1 MAKKDLGQVVGPQG
15 PKGNT
20 GAQGPKGDTGATGAK
35 GATGSQGPAG
45 TTPTIGSNRNW
56 YLGSTDT
63 GKPSRG
69 ATGAQGPQGPKGD
82 TGEQGPKGDTG
93 ATGAKGATGSQG
105 PAGTTPTIGS
115 NGNWY
120 LGSSNTGKPSRG
132 ATGPQGP
139 QGEKGATGPQGPQGP
154 KGDTGAQGPKGD
166 TGAKGATGSQGPAGT
181 TPTIG
186 SNGNWYLGSSDTG
199 KPSRGATGPQ
209 GPKGNT
215 GAQGPKGDTG
225 AKGATGSQGP
235 AGTTPTIGS
244 NGNWY
249 LGSSDTGKP
258 SRGATGPQGPKG
270 NTGAQGLQGP
280 AGPNNWGT
288 TMNDTTASNINEL
301 MNKKVDLIIQK
312 ANGQAGIFG
321 VNGGW
326 SGHDFGFTWGNYIP
340 SQGVSDVF
348 TVQSNGIYYN
358 RKSGEKY
365 SGATLFVPADVNGNL
380 TLPGWVNCKS
390 VLLWSGSSQSF
401 TVSNCMRFSCII
413 IVGIPG
419 TSSGL
424 CYAAYPTISAVSVGN
439 TAMLSDETYFYCT
452 NVFQEGNNLRF
463 SKKSGDGKLT
473 GIYGIC

>member
-154 KGDTGAQGPKGD
+154 KGD
-166 TGAKGATGSQGPAGT
+166 
-181 TPTIG
+181 
-186 SNGNWYLGSSDTG
+186 
-199 KPSRGATGPQ
+199 
-209 GPKGNT
+209 T

>member
-1 MAKKDLGQVVGPQG
+1 MAKEDLGQVVGSRG
-15 PKGNT
+15 P
-20 GAQGPKGDTGATGAK
+20 QGPKGDTGSRGPQGPQGEKGETGATGAR
-35 GATGSQGPAG
+35 GATGPAG
-45 TTPTIGSNRNW
+45 TTPTIGANGNW
-56 YLGSTDT
+56 FLGSTDT

-69 ATGAQGPQGPKGD
+69 ATGAQGPKGNTGAQGA
-82 TGEQGPKGDTG
+82 KGDTG
-93 ATGAKGATGSQG
+93 A
-105 PAGTTPTIGS
+105 
-115 NGNWY
+115 
-120 LGSSNTGKPSRG
+120 R
-132 ATGPQGP
+132 
-139 QGEKGATGPQGPQGP
+139 GPQGPQGP

-166 TGAKGATGSQGPAGT
+166 TGATGAKGATGSQGPAGT

-215 GAQGPKGDTG
+215 GAQGPKGAT
-225 AKGATGSQGP
+225 GATGPKG
-235 AGTTPTIGS
+235 
-244 NGNWY
+244 
-249 LGSSDTGKP
+249 D
-258 SRGATGPQGPKG
+258 TGPQGPKG
-270 NTGAQGLQGP
+270 DTGARGPQGPQGP

-288 TMNDTTASNINEL
+288 TMNDTTASNINDL

-326 SGHDFGFTWGNYIP
+326 SGHDFGFTWGNYIT
-340 SQGVSDVF
+340 SQGVADVF

-358 RKSGEKY
+358 RKSGGKY
-365 SGATLFVPADVNGNL
+365 SGAKLFVPADVNGNL

-424 CYAAYPTISAVSVGN
+424 CYAAYPTISAGSVGN

-463 SKKSGDGKLT
+463 SKKSGDGNLT

>member
-1 MAKKDLGQVVGPQG
+1 MAKIDLGQVVG
-15 PKGNT
+15 
-20 GAQGPKGDTGATGAK
+20 A
-35 GATGSQGPAG
+35 
-45 TTPTIGSNRNW
+45 R
-56 YLGSTDT
+56 
-63 GKPSRG
+63 
-69 ATGAQGPQGPKGD
+69 
-82 TGEQGPKGDTG
+82 
-93 ATGAKGATGSQG
+93 
-105 PAGTTPTIGS
+105 
-115 NGNWY
+115 
-120 LGSSNTGKPSRG
+120 
-132 ATGPQGP
+132 GPQGP
-139 QGEKGATGPQGPQGP
+139 QGE
-154 KGDTGAQGPKGD
+154 KGD

-209 GPKGNT
+209 GPKGDP
-215 GAQGPKGDTG
+215 GAQGPKGDTGATG

-270 NTGAQGLQGP
+270 DTGAQGPKGDTGAQGP

-288 TMNDTTASNINEL
+288 TMNDTTASNINDL
-301 MNKKVDLIIQK
+301 MNKKVDAIISK
-312 ANGQAGIFG
+312 AAGQAGIFG

-358 RKSGEKY
+358 RKSGGTY
-365 SGATLFVPADVNGNL
+365 SGPKLFVPADVNGNL
-380 TLPGWVNCKS
+380 TLPGWLNCKS

-424 CYAAYPTISAVSVGN
+424 CYAAYPTISAGSVGN

-463 SKKSGDGKLT
+463 SKKSGDGNLT

>member
-1 MAKKDLGQVVGPQG
+1 MAKTDLGQVVGSRG
-15 PKGNT
+15 P
-20 GAQGPKGDTGATGAK
+20 QGPKGDTGATGATGSRGPQGPQGEK
-35 GATGSQGPAG
+35 GDTGATGARGATGPAG
-45 TTPTIGSNRNW
+45 TTPTIGSNGNW
-56 YLGSTDT
+56 FLGSTDT

-82 TGEQGPKGDTG
+82 TG
-93 ATGAKGATGSQG
+93 ATGAKGATG
-105 PAGTTPTIGS
+105 A
-115 NGNWY
+115 
-120 LGSSNTGKPSRG
+120 
-132 ATGPQGP
+132 
-139 QGEKGATGPQGPQGP
+139 
-154 KGDTGAQGPKGD
+154 
-166 TGAKGATGSQGPAGT
+166 QGPAGT

-215 GAQGPKGDTG
+215 GAQGPQGPKGDTGAQGPKGDTGATG
-225 AKGATGSQGP
+225 AKGATGAQGP

-270 NTGAQGLQGP
+270 NTGAQGPQGPKGDTGAQGPKGATGSQGPKGDTGARGPQGPQGP

-288 TMNDTTASNINEL
+288 TMNDTTASNINDL

-358 RKSGEKY
+358 RKTGGKY
-365 SGATLFVPADVNGNL
+365 SGAKLFVPADVNGNL

-424 CYAAYPTISAVSVGN
+424 CYAAYPTISAGSVGN

-463 SKKSGDGKLT
+463 SRKSGDGNLT

>member
-1 MAKKDLGQVVGPQG
+1 MANIDLGQVVGSRGPQGPQG
-15 PKGNT
+15 PKGDTGAQGAKGDTGARGPQGPQGEKGDTGATGARGATGPAGTTPTIGSNGNWFLGSTDTGKPSRGATGAQGPKGPKGDT

-35 GATGSQGPAG
+35 GATGAQGPAG
-45 TTPTIGSNRNW
+45 TTPTIGSNGNW

-69 ATGAQGPQGPKGD
+69 ATGAQGPKGPKGD
-82 TGEQGPKGDTG
+82 TGAQGPKGDTG
-93 ATGAKGATGSQG
+93 ATGAKGATG

-115 NGNWY
+115 NGNWF
-120 LGSSNTGKPSRG
+120 
-132 ATGPQGP
+132 
-139 QGEKGATGPQGPQGP
+139 
-154 KGDTGAQGPKGD
+154 
-166 TGAKGATGSQGPAGT
+166 
-181 TPTIG
+181 
-186 SNGNWYLGSSDTG
+186 LGSSDTG
-199 KPSRGATGPQ
+199 KPSRGATGAQ
-209 GPKGNT
+209 GPK
-215 GAQGPKGDTG
+215 GPKGDTG
-225 AKGATGSQGP
+225 AQ
-235 AGTTPTIGS
+235 
-244 NGNWY
+244 
-249 LGSSDTGKP
+249 
-258 SRGATGPQGPKG
+258 GPQGPKG
-270 NTGAQGLQGP
+270 NTGAQGAKGDTGARGPQGPQGPQGP

-288 TMNDTTASNINEL
+288 TMNDTTASNINDL

-358 RKSGEKY
+358 RKTGGKY
-365 SGATLFVPADVNGNL
+365 SGAKLFVPADVNGNL

-424 CYAAYPTISAVSVGN
+424 CYAAYPTISAGSVGN

-463 SKKSGDGKLT
+463 SKKSGDGNLT

>member
-1 MAKKDLGQVVGPQG
+1 MANIDLGQVVG
-15 PKGNT
+15 
-20 GAQGPKGDTGATGAK
+20 
-35 GATGSQGPAG
+35 
-45 TTPTIGSNRNW
+45 
-56 YLGSTDT
+56 
-63 GKPSRG
+63 SR
-69 ATGAQGPQGPKGD
+69 
-82 TGEQGPKGDTG
+82 
-93 ATGAKGATGSQG
+93 
-105 PAGTTPTIGS
+105 
-115 NGNWY
+115 
-120 LGSSNTGKPSRG
+120 
-132 ATGPQGP
+132 GPQGP
-139 QGEKGATGPQGPQGP
+139 QGEKG
-154 KGDTGAQGPKGD
+154 DTGA
-166 TGAKGATGSQGPAGT
+166 TGARGATGPAGT

-209 GPKGNT
+209 GPQGEKGATGAQGPQGPKGDT
-215 GAQGPKGDTG
+215 GAQGPKGDTGATGSKGATGSQGPAGTTPTIGSNGNWFLGSTDTGKPSRGATGPQGPKGDTGAKGPKGDTGATG

-244 NGNWY
+244 NGNWF
-249 LGSSDTGKP
+249 LGSTDTGKP

-270 NTGAQGLQGP
+270 DTGARGPQGPQGP

-288 TMNDTTASNINEL
+288 TMNDTTASNINDL

-312 ANGQAGIFG
+312 ANGQTGIFG

-326 SGHDFGFTWGNYIP
+326 SGHDFGFTWGNYIQ

-358 RKSGEKY
+358 RKSGGKY
-365 SGATLFVPADVNGNL
+365 SGPKLFVPADVNGNL
-380 TLPGWVNCKS
+380 TLPGWLNCKS

-424 CYAAYPTISAVSVGN
+424 CYAAYPTISAGSVGN

-463 SKKSGDGKLT
+463 SKKSGDGNLT

>member
-1 MAKKDLGQVVGPQG
+1 MANIDLGQVVGSRGPQG
-15 PKGNT
+15 PQGEKGDT
-20 GAQGPKGDTGATGAK
+20 GATGARGATGPAGATPTIGSNGNWFLGSTDTGKPSRGATGPQGPKGDTGAQGPQGPKGDTGARGPQGPQGEK
-35 GATGSQGPAG
+35 GDTGATGARGATGPAG
-45 TTPTIGSNRNW
+45 TTPTIGANGNW
-56 YLGSTDT
+56 FLGSTDT

-82 TGEQGPKGDTG
+82 TGAQGPKGDTG
-93 ATGAKGATGSQG
+93 ATGA
-105 PAGTTPTIGS
+105 
-115 NGNWY
+115 
-120 LGSSNTGKPSRG
+120 RG
-132 ATGPQGP
+132 ATGP
-139 QGEKGATGPQGPQGP
+139 
-154 KGDTGAQGPKGD
+154 
-166 TGAKGATGSQGPAGT
+166 QGPAGT

-209 GPKGNT
+209 GPKGEKGAT
-215 GAQGPKGDTG
+215 GAQGPQGPKGDTG
-225 AKGATGSQGP
+225 AQGP
-235 AGTTPTIGS
+235 KGPKG
-244 NGNWY
+244 
-249 LGSSDTGKP
+249 DTGAQGAKGDTGA
-258 SRGATGPQGPKG
+258 RGPQGPQGPKG
-270 NTGAQGLQGP
+270 DTGAQGP

-301 MNKKVDLIIQK
+301 MNKKVELIIQK

-358 RKSGEKY
+358 RKSGGKY
-365 SGATLFVPADVNGNL
+365 SGAKLFVPADVNGNL
-380 TLPGWVNCKS
+380 TLPGWLNCKS

-424 CYAAYPTISAVSVGN
+424 CYAAYPTISAGSVGN
-439 TAMLSDETYFYCT
+439 TAMLSDETYYYCT

-463 SKKSGDGKLT
+463 SKKSGDGNLT

>member
-1 MAKKDLGQVVGPQG
+1 MANIDLGQVVGSRGPQG
-15 PKGNT
+15 P
-20 GAQGPKGDTGATGAK
+20 QGEKGDTGATGAR
-35 GATGSQGPAG
+35 GATGPAG
-45 TTPTIGSNRNW
+45 TTPTIGANGNW
-56 YLGSTDT
+56 FLGSTDT

-82 TGEQGPKGDTG
+82 TGAQGPKGDTG
-93 ATGAKGATGSQG
+93 ATGAKGATG
-105 PAGTTPTIGS
+105 A
-115 NGNWY
+115 
-120 LGSSNTGKPSRG
+120 
-132 ATGPQGP
+132 
-139 QGEKGATGPQGPQGP
+139 
-154 KGDTGAQGPKGD
+154 
-166 TGAKGATGSQGPAGT
+166 QGPAGT

-209 GPKGNT
+209 GPKGDT

-225 AKGATGSQGP
+225 ATGAKGATGPQGP

-258 SRGATGPQGPKG
+258 SRGATGPQGPQGARGATGATGPKG
-270 NTGAQGLQGP
+270 DTGAQGPKGDTGATGAKGETGPQGPQGPQGP

-301 MNKKVDLIIQK
+301 MNKKVELIIQK

-358 RKSGEKY
+358 RKSGGKY
-365 SGATLFVPADVNGNL
+365 SGAKLFVPADVNGNL

-424 CYAAYPTISAVSVGN
+424 CYAAYPTISAGSVGN
-439 TAMLSDETYFYCT
+439 TAMLSDETYYYCT

-463 SKKSGDGKLT
+463 SKKSGDGNLT

>member
-1 MAKKDLGQVVGPQG
+1 MANIDLGQVVGAQGPQGAQG
-15 PKGNT
+15 PKGDT
-20 GAQGPKGDTGATGAK
+20 GAQGPKGDTGATGAR
-35 GATGSQGPAG
+35 GATGPAG
-45 TTPTIGSNRNW
+45 TTPTIGANGNW
-56 YLGSTDT
+56 FLGSTDT

-82 TGEQGPKGDTG
+82 TGAQGPKGDTG
-93 ATGAKGATGSQG
+93 A
-105 PAGTTPTIGS
+105 
-115 NGNWY
+115 
-120 LGSSNTGKPSRG
+120 
-132 ATGPQGP
+132 
-139 QGEKGATGPQGPQGP
+139 
-154 KGDTGAQGPKGD
+154 

-209 GPKGNT
+209 GPQGEKGAT
-215 GAQGPKGDTG
+215 GPQGPQGEKGDTG
-225 AKGATGSQGP
+225 ATGARGATGP
-235 AGTTPTIGS
+235 AGTTPTIGA
-244 NGNWY
+244 NGNWF
-249 LGSSDTGKP
+249 LGSTDTGKP
-258 SRGATGPQGPKG
+258 SRGATGPQGAQGPKG
-270 NTGAQGLQGP
+270 ATGAQGPKGDTGATGAKGATGPQGP

-288 TMNDTTASNINEL
+288 TMNDTTASNINDL

-348 TVQSNGIYYN
+348 AVQSNGIYYN
-358 RKSGEKY
+358 RKSGGKY
-365 SGATLFVPADVNGNL
+365 SGAKLFVPADVNGNL

-424 CYAAYPTISAVSVGN
+424 CYAAYPTISAGSVGN
-439 TAMLSDETYFYCT
+439 TAMLSDETYYYCT

-463 SKKSGDGKLT
+463 SKKSGDGNLT

>member
-1 MAKKDLGQVVGPQG
+1 MANIDLGQVVGSRGPQGPQG
-15 PKGNT
+15 PKGDT
-20 GAQGPKGDTGATGAK
+20 GAQGPKGDTGATGATGSRGPQGPQGEK
-35 GATGSQGPAG
+35 GDTGATGARGATGPAG
-45 TTPTIGSNRNW
+45 TTPTIGSNGNW
-56 YLGSTDT
+56 FLGSTDT

-82 TGEQGPKGDTG
+82 TGAQGPKGDTG
-93 ATGAKGATGSQG
+93 A
-105 PAGTTPTIGS
+105 
-115 NGNWY
+115 
-120 LGSSNTGKPSRG
+120 R
-132 ATGPQGP
+132 
-139 QGEKGATGPQGPQGP
+139 GPQGPQGP

-166 TGAKGATGSQGPAGT
+166 TGATGAKGATGSQGPAGT

-209 GPKGNT
+209 GPQGARGAT
-215 GAQGPKGDTG
+215 GATGPKGDTGPQGPKGDTG
-225 AKGATGSQGP
+225 A
-235 AGTTPTIGS
+235 
-244 NGNWY
+244 
-249 LGSSDTGKP
+249 
-258 SRGATGPQGPKG
+258 RGPQGP
-270 NTGAQGLQGP
+270 QGP

-288 TMNDTTASNINEL
+288 TMNDTTASNINDL

-358 RKSGEKY
+358 RKTGEKY
-365 SGATLFVPADVNGNL
+365 SGAKLFVPADVNGNL
-380 TLPGWVNCKS
+380 TLPGWINCKS

-424 CYAAYPTISAVSVGN
+424 CYAAYPTISAGSVGN

-463 SKKSGDGKLT
+463 SKKSGDGNLT

>member
-1 MAKKDLGQVVGPQG
+1 MANIDLGQVVG
-15 PKGNT
+15 
-20 GAQGPKGDTGATGAK
+20 
-35 GATGSQGPAG
+35 
-45 TTPTIGSNRNW
+45 
-56 YLGSTDT
+56 
-63 GKPSRG
+63 SR
-69 ATGAQGPQGPKGD
+69 
-82 TGEQGPKGDTG
+82 
-93 ATGAKGATGSQG
+93 
-105 PAGTTPTIGS
+105 
-115 NGNWY
+115 
-120 LGSSNTGKPSRG
+120 
-132 ATGPQGP
+132 GPQGP
-139 QGEKGATGPQGPQGP
+139 QGEKG
-154 KGDTGAQGPKGD
+154 DTGA
-166 TGAKGATGSQGPAGT
+166 TGARGATGPAGT

-199 KPSRGATGPQ
+199 KPSRGATGAQ
-209 GPKGNT
+209 GPKGPKGDTGAQGPKGPKGDT

-225 AKGATGSQGP
+225 ATGARGATGP

-258 SRGATGPQGPKG
+258 SRGATGAQGPKG
-270 NTGAQGLQGP
+270 PKGDTGAQGPKGPKGDTGAQGPKGDTGATGARGATGPQGPQGPQGP

-301 MNKKVDLIIQK
+301 MNKKVELIIQK

-358 RKSGEKY
+358 RKSGGKY
-365 SGATLFVPADVNGNL
+365 SGAKLFVPADVNGNL
-380 TLPGWVNCKS
+380 TLPGWLNCKS

-424 CYAAYPTISAVSVGN
+424 CYAAYPTISAGSVGN
-439 TAMLSDETYFYCT
+439 TAMLSDETYYYCT

-463 SKKSGDGKLT
+463 SKKSGDGNLT

>member
-1 MAKKDLGQVVGPQG
+1 MANIDLGQVVGSRGPQG
-15 PKGNT
+15 P
-20 GAQGPKGDTGATGAK
+20 QGEKGDTGATGAR
-35 GATGSQGPAG
+35 GATGPAG
-45 TTPTIGSNRNW
+45 ATPTIGSNGNW
-56 YLGSTDT
+56 FLGSTDT

-82 TGEQGPKGDTG
+82 TGAQGPKGDTG
-93 ATGAKGATGSQG
+93 ATGAKGATG
-105 PAGTTPTIGS
+105 A
-115 NGNWY
+115 
-120 LGSSNTGKPSRG
+120 
-132 ATGPQGP
+132 
-139 QGEKGATGPQGPQGP
+139 
-154 KGDTGAQGPKGD
+154 
-166 TGAKGATGSQGPAGT
+166 QGPAGT

-199 KPSRGATGPQ
+199 KPSRGATGAQGPQ

-225 AKGATGSQGP
+225 ATGARGATGP
-235 AGTTPTIGS
+235 AGTTPTIGA
-244 NGNWY
+244 NGNWF
-249 LGSSDTGKP
+249 LGSTDTGKP
-258 SRGATGPQGPKG
+258 SRGATGAQGPQGPKG
-270 NTGAQGLQGP
+270 ATGAQGPKGPKGDTGAQGP

-301 MNKKVDLIIQK
+301 MNKKVELIIQK

-340 SQGVSDVF
+340 SQGVSDIF

-365 SGATLFVPADVNGNL
+365 SGAKLFVPADVNGNL

-424 CYAAYPTISAVSVGN
+424 CYAAYPTISAGSVGN
-439 TAMLSDETYFYCT
+439 TAMLSDETYYYCT

-463 SKKSGDGKLT
+463 SKKSGDGNLT

>member
-1 MAKKDLGQVVGPQG
+1 MAKKDLGQVVGSRGPQGPQGEKGDTGATGARGATGPAGTTPTIGANGNWFLGSTDTGKPSRGATGPQGAQG
-15 PKGNT
+15 PKGDT

-35 GATGSQGPAG
+35 GATGA
-45 TTPTIGSNRNW
+45 
-56 YLGSTDT
+56 
-63 GKPSRG
+63 
-69 ATGAQGPQGPKGD
+69 
-82 TGEQGPKGDTG
+82 
-93 ATGAKGATGSQG
+93 QG

-120 LGSSNTGKPSRG
+120 LGSSDTGKPSRG

-139 QGEKGATGPQGPQGP
+139 KGEKGATGAQGPQGP

-166 TGAKGATGSQGPAGT
+166 TGATGAKGATGSQGPAGT

-209 GPKGNT
+209 GPKGDT
-215 GAQGPKGDTG
+215 GAQGPQGPKGDTG
-225 AKGATGSQGP
+225 AQGAKG
-235 AGTTPTIGS
+235 
-244 NGNWY
+244 
-249 LGSSDTGKP
+249 DTGA
-258 SRGATGPQGPKG
+258 RGPQGPQGPKG
-270 NTGAQGLQGP
+270 DTGAQGP

-301 MNKKVDLIIQK
+301 MNKKVELIIQK

-358 RKSGEKY
+358 RKSGGKY
-365 SGATLFVPADVNGNL
+365 SGAKLFVPADVNGNL
-380 TLPGWVNCKS
+380 TLPGWLNCKS

-424 CYAAYPTISAVSVGN
+424 CYAAYPTISAGSVGN
-439 TAMLSDETYFYCT
+439 TAMLSDETYYYCT

-463 SKKSGDGKLT
+463 SKKSGDGNLT

>member
-1 MAKKDLGQVVGPQG
+1 MAKKDLGQVVGSRGPQG
-15 PKGNT
+15 P
-20 GAQGPKGDTGATGAK
+20 QGEKGDTGATGA
-35 GATGSQGPAG
+35 
-45 TTPTIGSNRNW
+45 
-56 YLGSTDT
+56 
-63 GKPSRG
+63 RG
-69 ATGAQGPQGPKGD
+69 AT
-82 TGEQGPKGDTG
+82 
-93 ATGAKGATGSQG
+93 G

-120 LGSSNTGKPSRG
+120 LGSSDTGKPSRG
-132 ATGPQGP
+132 ATGPQGS
-139 QGEKGATGPQGPQGP
+139 QGP

-166 TGAKGATGSQGPAGT
+166 TGATGAKGATGSQGPAGT

-209 GPKGNT
+209 GPQGEKGAT
-215 GAQGPKGDTG
+215 GPQGPQGEKGDTG
-225 AKGATGSQGP
+225 ATGARGATGP
-235 AGTTPTIGS
+235 AGTTPTIGA
-244 NGNWY
+244 NGNWF
-249 LGSSDTGKP
+249 LGSTDTGKP
-258 SRGATGPQGPKG
+258 SRGATGPQGAQGPKG
-270 NTGAQGLQGP
+270 ATGAQGPKGDTGATGAKGATGPQGP

-288 TMNDTTASNINEL
+288 TMNDTTASNINDL

-358 RKSGEKY
+358 RKSGGKY
-365 SGATLFVPADVNGNL
+365 SGAKLFVPADVNGNL

-424 CYAAYPTISAVSVGN
+424 CYAAYPTISAGSVGN
-439 TAMLSDETYFYCT
+439 TAMLSDETYYYCT

-463 SKKSGDGKLT
+463 SKKSGDGNLT

>member
-1 MAKKDLGQVVGPQG
+1 MANIDLGQVVGSRGPQG
-15 PKGNT
+15 PQGEKGDT
-20 GAQGPKGDTGATGAK
+20 GATGARGATGPAGATPTIGSNGNWFLGSTDTGKPSRGATGPQGPKGDTGAQGPQGPKGDTGARGPQGPQGEK
-35 GATGSQGPAG
+35 GDTGATGARGATGPAG
-45 TTPTIGSNRNW
+45 TTPTIGANGNW
-56 YLGSTDT
+56 FLGSTDT

-82 TGEQGPKGDTG
+82 TGTQGPKGDTG
-93 ATGAKGATGSQG
+93 ATGAKGATG
-105 PAGTTPTIGS
+105 A
-115 NGNWY
+115 
-120 LGSSNTGKPSRG
+120 
-132 ATGPQGP
+132 
-139 QGEKGATGPQGPQGP
+139 
-154 KGDTGAQGPKGD
+154 
-166 TGAKGATGSQGPAGT
+166 QGPAGT

-199 KPSRGATGPQ
+199 KPSRGATGAQGPQ
-209 GPKGNT
+209 GPKGDT

-225 AKGATGSQGP
+225 ATGAKGATGAQGP
-235 AGTTPTIGS
+235 Q
-244 NGNWY
+244 
-249 LGSSDTGKP
+249 
-258 SRGATGPQGPKG
+258 GPQGPKG
-270 NTGAQGLQGP
+270 DTGAQGPKGPKGDTGAQGP

-301 MNKKVDLIIQK
+301 MNKKVELIIQK

-358 RKSGEKY
+358 RKSGGKY
-365 SGATLFVPADVNGNL
+365 SGPRLFVPADVNGNL
-380 TLPGWVNCKS
+380 TLPGWLNCKS

-424 CYAAYPTISAVSVGN
+424 CYAAYPTISAGSVGN
-439 TAMLSDETYFYCT
+439 TAMLSDETYYYCT

-463 SKKSGDGKLT
+463 SKKSGDGNLT

>member
-1 MAKKDLGQVVGPQG
+1 MAKTDLGQVVGSRG
-15 PKGNT
+15 P
-20 GAQGPKGDTGATGAK
+20 QGPKGDTGATGA
-35 GATGSQGPAG
+35 TGS
-45 TTPTIGSNRNW
+45 R
-56 YLGSTDT
+56 
-63 GKPSRG
+63 
-69 ATGAQGPQGPKGD
+69 
-82 TGEQGPKGDTG
+82 
-93 ATGAKGATGSQG
+93 
-105 PAGTTPTIGS
+105 
-115 NGNWY
+115 
-120 LGSSNTGKPSRG
+120 
-132 ATGPQGP
+132 
-139 QGEKGATGPQGPQGP
+139 GPQGPQGP

-166 TGAKGATGSQGPAGT
+166 TGATGAKGATGAQGPAGT

-215 GAQGPKGDTG
+215 GAQGPQGPKGDTG
-225 AKGATGSQGP
+225 AQGPKGATGSQGP
-235 AGTTPTIGS
+235 KG
-244 NGNWY
+244 
-249 LGSSDTGKP
+249 DTGA
-258 SRGATGPQGPKG
+258 RGPQGP
-270 NTGAQGLQGP
+270 QGPQGP

-288 TMNDTTASNINEL
+288 TMNDTTASNINDL
-301 MNKKVDLIIQK
+301 MNKKVDAIISK
-312 ANGQAGIFG
+312 AAGQAGIFG

-348 TVQSNGIYYN
+348 TVQSNGVYYN
-358 RKSGEKY
+358 RKSGGKY
-365 SGATLFVPADVNGNL
+365 SGPKLFVPADVNGNL

-424 CYAAYPTISAVSVGN
+424 CYTAYPTISAGSVGN

-463 SKKSGDGKLT
+463 SKKSGDGNLT

>member
-1 MAKKDLGQVVGPQG
+1 MAKEDLGQVVGSRGPQG
-15 PKGNT
+15 PQGEKGAT
-20 GAQGPKGDTGATGAK
+20 GAQGPQGARGAT
-35 GATGSQGPAG
+35 GPAG
-45 TTPTIGSNRNW
+45 TTPTIGANGNW
-56 YLGSTDT
+56 FLGSTDT

-69 ATGAQGPQGPKGD
+69 ATGAQGPKGNTGAQGQQGPKGD
-82 TGEQGPKGDTG
+82 TGARGPQGPQGPAGTTPTIGSNGNWYLGSSDTGKPSRGATGPQGAQGPKGDTGAQGPKGDTG

-120 LGSSNTGKPSRG
+120 LGSSDTDKPSRG

-139 QGEKGATGPQGPQGP
+139 QGARGATGATGPKGDTGPQGP
-154 KGDTGAQGPKGD
+154 KGDTGP
-166 TGAKGATGSQGPAGT
+166 
-181 TPTIG
+181 
-186 SNGNWYLGSSDTG
+186 
-199 KPSRGATGPQ
+199 
-209 GPKGNT
+209 
-215 GAQGPKGDTG
+215 
-225 AKGATGSQGP
+225 
-235 AGTTPTIGS
+235 
-244 NGNWY
+244 
-249 LGSSDTGKP
+249 
-258 SRGATGPQGPKG
+258 
-270 NTGAQGLQGP
+270 QGP

-288 TMNDTTASNINEL
+288 TMNDTTASNINDL

-326 SGHDFGFTWGNYIP
+326 SGHDFGFTWGNYIT
-340 SQGVSDVF
+340 SQGVADVF
-348 TVQSNGIYYN
+348 TVQSKGIYYN
-358 RKSGEKY
+358 RKSGGKY
-365 SGATLFVPADVNGNL
+365 SGAKLFVPADVNGNL

-424 CYAAYPTISAVSVGN
+424 CYAAYPTISAGSVGN

-463 SKKSGDGKLT
+463 SKKSGDGNLT

>member
-1 MAKKDLGQVVGPQG
+1 MAKKDLGQVVGSRGPQG
-15 PKGNT
+15 P
-20 GAQGPKGDTGATGAK
+20 QGEKGDTGATGA
-35 GATGSQGPAG
+35 
-45 TTPTIGSNRNW
+45 
-56 YLGSTDT
+56 
-63 GKPSRG
+63 RG
-69 ATGAQGPQGPKGD
+69 AT
-82 TGEQGPKGDTG
+82 
-93 ATGAKGATGSQG
+93 G

-120 LGSSNTGKPSRG
+120 LGSSDTGKPSRG
-132 ATGPQGP
+132 ATGAQGP
-139 QGEKGATGPQGPQGP
+139 KGNTGAQGP

-166 TGAKGATGSQGPAGT
+166 TGAQGPKGDTGATGARGATGPAGT

-225 AKGATGSQGP
+225 AQGP
-235 AGTTPTIGS
+235 KG
-244 NGNWY
+244 
-249 LGSSDTGKP
+249 DTGA
-258 SRGATGPQGPKG
+258 RGPQGP
-270 NTGAQGLQGP
+270 QGP

-288 TMNDTTASNINEL
+288 TMNDTTASNINDL

-312 ANGQAGIFG
+312 ANGQSGIFG

-358 RKSGEKY
+358 RKTGGKY
-365 SGATLFVPADVNGNL
+365 SGAKLFVPADVNGNL

-424 CYAAYPTISAVSVGN
+424 CYAAYPTISAGSVGN

-463 SKKSGDGKLT
+463 SKKSGDGNLT

>member
-1 MAKKDLGQVVGPQG
+1 MANIDLGQVVGAQGPQGAQG
-15 PKGNT
+15 PKGDT
-20 GAQGPKGDTGATGAK
+20 GAQGPKGDTGATGAR
-35 GATGSQGPAG
+35 GATGPAG
-45 TTPTIGSNRNW
+45 TTPTIGANGNW
-56 YLGSTDT
+56 FLGSTDT

-69 ATGAQGPQGPKGD
+69 ATGA
-82 TGEQGPKGDTG
+82 
-93 ATGAKGATGSQG
+93 
-105 PAGTTPTIGS
+105 
-115 NGNWY
+115 
-120 LGSSNTGKPSRG
+120 
-132 ATGPQGP
+132 
-139 QGEKGATGPQGPQGP
+139 QGPQGP

-209 GPKGNT
+209 GPQGEKGAT
-215 GAQGPKGDTG
+215 GPQGPQGEKGDTG
-225 AKGATGSQGP
+225 ATGARGATGP
-235 AGTTPTIGS
+235 AGTTPTIGA
-244 NGNWY
+244 NGNWF
-249 LGSSDTGKP
+249 LGSTDTGKP
-258 SRGATGPQGPKG
+258 SRGATGPQGAQGPKG
-270 NTGAQGLQGP
+270 ATGAQGPKGDTGATGAKGATGPQGP

-288 TMNDTTASNINEL
+288 TMNDTTASNINDL

-358 RKSGEKY
+358 RKLGGKY
-365 SGATLFVPADVNGNL
+365 SGAKLFVPADVNGNL

-424 CYAAYPTISAVSVGN
+424 CYAAYPTISAGSVGN
-439 TAMLSDETYFYCT
+439 TAMLSDETYYYCT

-463 SKKSGDGKLT
+463 SKKSGDGNLT

>member
-1 MAKKDLGQVVGPQG
+1 MANIDLGQVVGSRGPQGAQG
-15 PKGNT
+15 PKGDT

-35 GATGSQGPAG
+35 GATGPAG
-45 TTPTIGSNRNW
+45 TTPTIGANGNW
-56 YLGSTDT
+56 FLGSTDT

-82 TGEQGPKGDTG
+82 TG
-93 ATGAKGATGSQG
+93 A
-105 PAGTTPTIGS
+105 
-115 NGNWY
+115 
-120 LGSSNTGKPSRG
+120 
-132 ATGPQGP
+132 
-139 QGEKGATGPQGPQGP
+139 QGP
-154 KGDTGAQGPKGD
+154 KGDTGAQGAKGD
-166 TGAKGATGSQGPAGT
+166 TGARGPQGPQGEKGDTGATGARGATGPAGT

-209 GPKGNT
+209 GPKGDTGAQGPKGPKGDT

-225 AKGATGSQGP
+225 ATGA
-235 AGTTPTIGS
+235 
-244 NGNWY
+244 
-249 LGSSDTGKP
+249 
-258 SRGATGPQGPKG
+258 RGATGPQGP
-270 NTGAQGLQGP
+270 QGP

-301 MNKKVDLIIQK
+301 MNKKVELIIQK

-326 SGHDFGFTWGNYIP
+326 SGHDFGFTWGNYIS

-358 RKSGEKY
+358 RKSGGKY
-365 SGATLFVPADVNGNL
+365 SGAKLFVPADVNGNL

-439 TAMLSDETYFYCT
+439 TAILSDETYYYCT

-463 SKKSGDGKLT
+463 SKKSGDGNLT

>member
-1 MAKKDLGQVVGPQG
+1 MAKIDLGQVVG
-15 PKGNT
+15 
-20 GAQGPKGDTGATGAK
+20 A
-35 GATGSQGPAG
+35 
-45 TTPTIGSNRNW
+45 R
-56 YLGSTDT
+56 
-63 GKPSRG
+63 
-69 ATGAQGPQGPKGD
+69 
-82 TGEQGPKGDTG
+82 
-93 ATGAKGATGSQG
+93 
-105 PAGTTPTIGS
+105 
-115 NGNWY
+115 
-120 LGSSNTGKPSRG
+120 
-132 ATGPQGP
+132 GPQGP
-139 QGEKGATGPQGPQGP
+139 QGE
-154 KGDTGAQGPKGD
+154 KGD

-209 GPKGNT
+209 GPKGDT

-225 AKGATGSQGP
+225 A
-235 AGTTPTIGS
+235 
-244 NGNWY
+244 
-249 LGSSDTGKP
+249 
-258 SRGATGPQGPKG
+258 
-270 NTGAQGLQGP
+270 QGP

-288 TMNDTTASNINEL
+288 TMNDTTASNINDL
-301 MNKKVDLIIQK
+301 MNKKVDAIISK
-312 ANGQAGIFG
+312 AAGQAGIFG

-358 RKSGEKY
+358 RKSGGTY
-365 SGATLFVPADVNGNL
+365 SGPKLFVPADVNGNL
-380 TLPGWVNCKS
+380 TLPGWLNCKS

-424 CYAAYPTISAVSVGN
+424 CYAAYPTISAGSVGN

-463 SKKSGDGKLT
+463 SKKSGDGNLT

>member
-1 MAKKDLGQVVGPQG
+1 MANIDLGQVVG
-15 PKGNT
+15 
-20 GAQGPKGDTGATGAK
+20 
-35 GATGSQGPAG
+35 
-45 TTPTIGSNRNW
+45 
-56 YLGSTDT
+56 
-63 GKPSRG
+63 SR
-69 ATGAQGPQGPKGD
+69 
-82 TGEQGPKGDTG
+82 
-93 ATGAKGATGSQG
+93 
-105 PAGTTPTIGS
+105 
-115 NGNWY
+115 
-120 LGSSNTGKPSRG
+120 
-132 ATGPQGP
+132 GPQGP
-139 QGEKGATGPQGPQGP
+139 QGEKG
-154 KGDTGAQGPKGD
+154 DTGA
-166 TGAKGATGSQGPAGT
+166 TGARGATGPAGT

-209 GPKGNT
+209 GPQGEKGATGAQGPQGPKGDT

-225 AKGATGSQGP
+225 ATGSKGATGSQGP

-244 NGNWY
+244 NGNWF
-249 LGSSDTGKP
+249 LGSTDTGKP

-270 NTGAQGLQGP
+270 DTGARGPQGPQGP

-288 TMNDTTASNINEL
+288 TMNDTTASNINDL

-312 ANGQAGIFG
+312 ANGQTGIFG

-326 SGHDFGFTWGNYIP
+326 SGHDFGFTWGNYIQ

-358 RKSGEKY
+358 RKSGGKY
-365 SGATLFVPADVNGNL
+365 SGPKLFVPADVNGNL
-380 TLPGWVNCKS
+380 TLPGWLNCKS

-424 CYAAYPTISAVSVGN
+424 CYAAYPTISAGSVGN

-463 SKKSGDGKLT
+463 SKKSGDGNLT

>member
-1 MAKKDLGQVVGPQG
+1 MAKKDLGQVVGSR
-15 PKGNT
+15 
-20 GAQGPKGDTGATGAK
+20 GAQGPQGEKGDTGATGA
-35 GATGSQGPAG
+35 
-45 TTPTIGSNRNW
+45 
-56 YLGSTDT
+56 
-63 GKPSRG
+63 RG
-69 ATGAQGPQGPKGD
+69 AT
-82 TGEQGPKGDTG
+82 
-93 ATGAKGATGSQG
+93 
-105 PAGTTPTIGS
+105 
-115 NGNWY
+115 
-120 LGSSNTGKPSRG
+120 
-132 ATGPQGP
+132 
-139 QGEKGATGPQGPQGP
+139 
-154 KGDTGAQGPKGD
+154 
-166 TGAKGATGSQGPAGT
+166 GPAGT

-209 GPKGNT
+209 GPKGDT
-215 GAQGPKGDTG
+215 GAQGPQGPKGDTG
-225 AKGATGSQGP
+225 AQGAKGDTGARGPQGPQGEKGDTGATGARGATGP

-270 NTGAQGLQGP
+270 EKGATGAQGPQGARGATGATGPKGDTGPQGPKGPQGPQGP

-288 TMNDTTASNINEL
+288 TMNDTTASNINDL

-312 ANGQAGIFG
+312 ANGQTGIFG

-358 RKSGEKY
+358 RKTGGKY
-365 SGATLFVPADVNGNL
+365 SGAKLFVPADVNGNL

-424 CYAAYPTISAVSVGN
+424 CYAAYPTISAGSVGN

-463 SKKSGDGKLT
+463 SKKSGDGNLT

>member
-1 MAKKDLGQVVGPQG
+1 MAKKDLGQVVGSRGPQG
-15 PKGNT
+15 PQGEKGDT
-20 GAQGPKGDTGATGAK
+20 GAQGPKGDTGAQGAK
-35 GATGSQGPAG
+35 GDTGARGPQGPQGEKGDTGATGARGATGPAG
-45 TTPTIGSNRNW
+45 TTPTIGANGNW
-56 YLGSTDT
+56 FLGSTDT

-69 ATGAQGPQGPKGD
+69 ATGAQGPK
-82 TGEQGPKGDTG
+82 
-93 ATGAKGATGSQG
+93 
-105 PAGTTPTIGS
+105 
-115 NGNWY
+115 
-120 LGSSNTGKPSRG
+120 
-132 ATGPQGP
+132 
-139 QGEKGATGPQGPQGP
+139 GP

-166 TGAKGATGSQGPAGT
+166 TGATGAKGA
-181 TPTIG
+181 I
-186 SNGNWYLGSSDTG
+186 
-199 KPSRGATGPQ
+199 GPQ
-209 GPKGNT
+209 GPQGP
-215 GAQGPKGDTG
+215 QGPKGDTG
-225 AKGATGSQGP
+225 A
-235 AGTTPTIGS
+235 
-244 NGNWY
+244 
-249 LGSSDTGKP
+249 
-258 SRGATGPQGPKG
+258 
-270 NTGAQGLQGP
+270 QGP

-288 TMNDTTASNINEL
+288 TMNDTTASSINDL

-326 SGHDFGFTWGNYIP
+326 SGHDFGFTWGNYIS

-358 RKSGEKY
+358 RKSGGKY
-365 SGATLFVPADVNGNL
+365 SGAKLFVPADVNGNL

-424 CYAAYPTISAVSVGN
+424 CYAAYPTISAGSVGN

-463 SKKSGDGKLT
+463 SKKSGDGNLT

>member
-1 MAKKDLGQVVGPQG
+1 MAKENLGQVVGPQG
-15 PKGNT
+15 
-20 GAQGPKGDTGATGAK
+20 ATGA
-35 GATGSQGPAG
+35 
-45 TTPTIGSNRNW
+45 
-56 YLGSTDT
+56 
-63 GKPSRG
+63 
-69 ATGAQGPQGPKGD
+69 
-82 TGEQGPKGDTG
+82 
-93 ATGAKGATGSQG
+93 
-105 PAGTTPTIGS
+105 
-115 NGNWY
+115 
-120 LGSSNTGKPSRG
+120 
-132 ATGPQGP
+132 
-139 QGEKGATGPQGPQGP
+139 QGPQGP

-166 TGAKGATGSQGPAGT
+166 TGAQGPQGPAGT

-209 GPKGNT
+209 GPQGEKGATGAQGPQGPKGAT

-225 AKGATGSQGP
+225 ATGAKGATGP

-244 NGNWY
+244 NGNWF
-249 LGSSDTGKP
+249 LGSTDTGKP
-258 SRGATGPQGPKG
+258 SRGATGPQGAQGPKG
-270 NTGAQGLQGP
+270 ATGAQGPKGDTGATGAKGATGPQGPQGP

-288 TMNDTTASNINEL
+288 TMNDTTASNINDL

-340 SQGVSDVF
+340 SQGVSDTF

-365 SGATLFVPADVNGNL
+365 SGAKLFIPADVNGNL
-380 TLPGWVNCKS
+380 TLPGWLNCKS

-424 CYAAYPTISAVSVGN
+424 CYAAYPTISAGSVGN

-463 SKKSGDGKLT
+463 SRKSGDGKLT

>member
-1 MAKKDLGQVVGPQG
+1 MANIDLGQVVGSRGPQGAQG
-15 PKGNT
+15 PKGDT

-35 GATGSQGPAG
+35 GATGPAG
-45 TTPTIGSNRNW
+45 TTPTIDANGNW
-56 YLGSTDT
+56 FLGSTDT

-82 TGEQGPKGDTG
+82 TG
-93 ATGAKGATGSQG
+93 A
-105 PAGTTPTIGS
+105 
-115 NGNWY
+115 
-120 LGSSNTGKPSRG
+120 
-132 ATGPQGP
+132 
-139 QGEKGATGPQGPQGP
+139 
-154 KGDTGAQGPKGD
+154 
-166 TGAKGATGSQGPAGT
+166 
-181 TPTIG
+181 
-186 SNGNWYLGSSDTG
+186 
-199 KPSRGATGPQ
+199 
-209 GPKGNT
+209 
-215 GAQGPKGDTG
+215 
-225 AKGATGSQGP
+225 
-235 AGTTPTIGS
+235 
-244 NGNWY
+244 
-249 LGSSDTGKP
+249 
-258 SRGATGPQGPKG
+258 
-270 NTGAQGLQGP
+270 QGP

-301 MNKKVDLIIQK
+301 MNKKVELIIQK

-358 RKSGEKY
+358 RKSGGKY
-365 SGATLFVPADVNGNL
+365 SGAKLFVPADVNGNL
-380 TLPGWVNCKS
+380 TLPGWLNCKS

-424 CYAAYPTISAVSVGN
+424 CYAAYPTISAGSVGN
-439 TAMLSDETYFYCT
+439 TAMLSDETYYYCT

-463 SKKSGDGKLT
+463 SKKSGDGNLT

>member
-1 MAKKDLGQVVGPQG
+1 MEKIDLGQVVGAQGPQGPQGEKGATGAQGPQG
-15 PKGNT
+15 PKGDT
-20 GAQGPKGDTGATGAK
+20 GAQGPKGDTGATGAT
-35 GATGSQGPAG
+35 GATGPAG
-45 TTPTIGSNRNW
+45 TTPTIGSNGNW
-56 YLGSTDT
+56 FLGSTDT

-69 ATGAQGPQGPKGD
+69 ATGAQGPQGPKGA
-82 TGEQGPKGDTG
+82 TGAQGPKGDTG
-93 ATGAKGATGSQG
+93 ATGARGATGPAGTTPTIGSNGNWFLGSTDTGKPSRGATGAQGPQGPKGATGAQGPKGDTGATGARGATGPQGPQG

-115 NGNWY
+115 NGNWF
-120 LGSSNTGKPSRG
+120 LGSTDTGKPSRG

-139 QGEKGATGPQGPQGP
+139 QGPKGA
-154 KGDTGAQGPKGD
+154 TGAQGPKGD
-166 TGAKGATGSQGPAGT
+166 TGAT
-181 TPTIG
+181 
-186 SNGNWYLGSSDTG
+186 
-199 KPSRGATGPQ
+199 GATGPQ
-209 GPKGNT
+209 GP
-215 GAQGPKGDTG
+215 
-225 AKGATGSQGP
+225 
-235 AGTTPTIGS
+235 
-244 NGNWY
+244 
-249 LGSSDTGKP
+249 
-258 SRGATGPQGPKG
+258 
-270 NTGAQGLQGP
+270 QGP

-288 TMNDTTASNINEL
+288 TMNDTTASNINDL

-312 ANGQAGIFG
+312 ANGQTGIFG

-326 SGHDFGFTWGNYIP
+326 SGHDFGFTWGNYIQ

-358 RKSGEKY
+358 RKSGGKY
-365 SGATLFVPADVNGNL
+365 SGAKLFVPADVNGNL

-424 CYAAYPTISAVSVGN
+424 CYAAYPTISAGSVGN

-463 SKKSGDGKLT
+463 SKKSGDGNLT

>member
-1 MAKKDLGQVVGPQG
+1 MASYLQTKGGGNMAKIDLGQVVGSRG
-15 PKGNT
+15 P
-20 GAQGPKGDTGATGAK
+20 QGPKGDTGSRGPQGPQGEKGETGATGAR
-35 GATGSQGPAG
+35 GATGPAG
-45 TTPTIGSNRNW
+45 TTPTIGANGNW
-56 YLGSTDT
+56 FLGSTDT

-69 ATGAQGPQGPKGD
+69 ATGPQGPKGD
-82 TGEQGPKGDTG
+82 TGAQGAKGDTG
-93 ATGAKGATGSQG
+93 A
-105 PAGTTPTIGS
+105 
-115 NGNWY
+115 
-120 LGSSNTGKPSRG
+120 R
-132 ATGPQGP
+132 
-139 QGEKGATGPQGPQGP
+139 GPQGPQGP
-154 KGDTGAQGPKGD
+154 KGDTGA

-209 GPKGNT
+209 GPQGARGAT
-215 GAQGPKGDTG
+215 GATGPKGDTG
-225 AKGATGSQGP
+225 A
-235 AGTTPTIGS
+235 
-244 NGNWY
+244 
-249 LGSSDTGKP
+249 
-258 SRGATGPQGPKG
+258 RGPQGP
-270 NTGAQGLQGP
+270 QGP

-288 TMNDTTASNINEL
+288 TMNDTTASNINDL

-312 ANGQAGIFG
+312 ANGQSGIFG

-365 SGATLFVPADVNGNL
+365 SGAKLFVPADVNGNL
-380 TLPGWVNCKS
+380 TLPGWINCKS

-424 CYAAYPTISAVSVGN
+424 CYAAYPTISAGSVGN

-463 SKKSGDGKLT
+463 SKKSGDGNLT

>member
-1 MAKKDLGQVVGPQG
+1 MANIDLGQVVGSRGPQG
-15 PKGNT
+15 P
-20 GAQGPKGDTGATGAK
+20 QGPKGDTGATGAK

-45 TTPTIGSNRNW
+45 TTPTIGANGNW
-56 YLGSTDT
+56 FLGSTDT

-82 TGEQGPKGDTG
+82 TGARGPKGDTG
-93 ATGAKGATGSQG
+93 ATGAKGATGPQG

-120 LGSSNTGKPSRG
+120 LGSSDTGKPSRG
-132 ATGPQGP
+132 ATG
-139 QGEKGATGPQGPQGP
+139 AQGPQGP
-154 KGDTGAQGPKGD
+154 KGATGA
-166 TGAKGATGSQGPAGT
+166 QGPAGT

-215 GAQGPKGDTG
+215 GAQGPQGPKGDTG
-225 AKGATGSQGP
+225 AQGP
-235 AGTTPTIGS
+235 KG
-244 NGNWY
+244 
-249 LGSSDTGKP
+249 DTGA
-258 SRGATGPQGPKG
+258 RGPQGP
-270 NTGAQGLQGP
+270 QGPQGP

-288 TMNDTTASNINEL
+288 TMNDTTASNINDL

-326 SGHDFGFTWGNYIP
+326 SEHDYGFTWGNYIP

-348 TVQSNGIYYN
+348 TVQNNGIYYN
-358 RKSGEKY
+358 RKSGGKY
-365 SGATLFVPADVNGNL
+365 SGAKLFVPADVNGNL

-390 VLLWSGSSQSF
+390 VKIWTGSSTSF
-401 TVSNCMRFSCII
+401 TLSNVLRFSALVFVFQVAGASGLSYAVYPTANAVSPGNTI
-413 IVGIPG
+413 IV
-419 TSSGL
+419 
-424 CYAAYPTISAVSVGN
+424 
-439 TAMLSDETYFYCT
+439 SDENTWLT
-452 NVFQEGNNLRF
+452 INIIPSGNNLQI
-463 SKKSGDGKLT
+463 SKKSGDGNVT
-473 GIYGIC
+473 GVFGI

>member
-1 MAKKDLGQVVGPQG
+1 MANIDLGQVVGSRGPQGAQG
-15 PKGNT
+15 PKGDT

-35 GATGSQGPAG
+35 GATGPAG
-45 TTPTIGSNRNW
+45 TTPTIGANGNW
-56 YLGSTDT
+56 FLGSTDA

-69 ATGAQGPQGPKGD
+69 AT
-82 TGEQGPKGDTG
+82 
-93 ATGAKGATGSQG
+93 
-105 PAGTTPTIGS
+105 
-115 NGNWY
+115 
-120 LGSSNTGKPSRG
+120 
-132 ATGPQGP
+132 
-139 QGEKGATGPQGPQGP
+139 GPQGP

-166 TGAKGATGSQGPAGT
+166 TGATGAKGATGSQGPAGT

-209 GPKGNT
+209 GPKGDT
-215 GAQGPKGDTG
+215 GAQGPKGDTGATG

-270 NTGAQGLQGP
+270 DTGAQGP

-301 MNKKVDLIIQK
+301 MNKKVELIIQK

-358 RKSGEKY
+358 RKSGGKY
-365 SGATLFVPADVNGNL
+365 SGAKLFVPADVNGNL
-380 TLPGWVNCKS
+380 TLPGWLNCKS

-424 CYAAYPTISAVSVGN
+424 CYAAYPTISAGSVGN
-439 TAMLSDETYFYCT
+439 TAMLSDETYYYCT

-463 SKKSGDGKLT
+463 SKKSGDGNLT

>member
-1 MAKKDLGQVVGPQG
+1 MAKKDLGQVVGSRGPQG
-15 PKGNT
+15 P
-20 GAQGPKGDTGATGAK
+20 QGEKGDTGATGA
-35 GATGSQGPAG
+35 
-45 TTPTIGSNRNW
+45 
-56 YLGSTDT
+56 
-63 GKPSRG
+63 RG
-69 ATGAQGPQGPKGD
+69 AT
-82 TGEQGPKGDTG
+82 
-93 ATGAKGATGSQG
+93 G

-120 LGSSNTGKPSRG
+120 LGSSDTGKPSRG
-132 ATGPQGP
+132 ATGPQGS
-139 QGEKGATGPQGPQGP
+139 QGP

-166 TGAKGATGSQGPAGT
+166 TGATGAKGATGSQGPAGT

-209 GPKGNT
+209 GPQGEKGAT
-215 GAQGPKGDTG
+215 GPQGPQGEKGDTG
-225 AKGATGSQGP
+225 ATGARGATGP
-235 AGTTPTIGS
+235 AGTTPTIGA
-244 NGNWY
+244 NGNWF
-249 LGSSDTGKP
+249 LGSTDTGKP
-258 SRGATGPQGPKG
+258 SRGATGPQGAQGPKG
-270 NTGAQGLQGP
+270 DTGAQGPKGDTGATGARGATGPQGP

-288 TMNDTTASNINEL
+288 TMNDTTASNINDL

-340 SQGVSDVF
+340 SQDVSDVF

-358 RKSGEKY
+358 RKSGGKY
-365 SGATLFVPADVNGNL
+365 SGAKLFVPADVNGNL

-424 CYAAYPTISAVSVGN
+424 CYAAYPTISAGSVGN
-439 TAMLSDETYFYCT
+439 TAMLSDETYYYCT

-463 SKKSGDGKLT
+463 SKKSGDGNLT